1 MRVKTRRSF
10 NMISNA
16 GFLISQI
23 KSVGGR
29 VFEKLLSREGI
40 SEFNGAQG
48 KILYVLWQKDG
59 ISIAELSKSVG
70 LAKTTLTSMLD
81 RMEASGLIVRT
92 HSSRDRRE
100 ILIFLTQKAG
110 SLSSKY
116 EEVSARMTDVYF
128 KGFEEDEVKEVENF
142 LKRILENVKEEL
154 E

>member
-1 MRVKTRRSF
+1 
-10 NMISNA
+10 MISDA

-29 VFEKLLSREGI
+29 VFEKLLSAEGVN
-40 SEFNGAQG
+40 EFNGAQG
-48 KILYVLWQKDG
+48 KILYVLWQRDN
-59 ISIAELSKSVG
+59 IPIAGLSKSVG

-92 HSSRDRRE
+92 HSQSDRRE
-100 ILIFLTQKAG
+100 ILISLTPRARG
-110 SLSSKY
+110 LSAKY
-116 EEVSARMTDVYF
+116 EEVSSKMTALYF
-128 KGFEEDEVKEVENF
+128 KGFEEKEIQNTENY

>member
-1 MRVKTRRSF
+1 
-10 NMISNA
+10 MISNA

-23 KSVGGR
+23 KAVGGR
-29 VFEKLLSREGI
+29 VFERLLTQEGV

-48 KILYVLWQKDG
+48 KILYVLWQKDN
-59 ISIAELSKSVG
+59 IPIAELSKSVG

-92 HSSRDRRE
+92 RSREDRRL
-100 ILIFLTQKAG
+100 ILISLTDKAG
-110 SLSSKY
+110 KLNTKY

-128 KGFEEDEVKEVENF
+128 KGFRDEEIRRLESN

-154 E
+154 HEKN